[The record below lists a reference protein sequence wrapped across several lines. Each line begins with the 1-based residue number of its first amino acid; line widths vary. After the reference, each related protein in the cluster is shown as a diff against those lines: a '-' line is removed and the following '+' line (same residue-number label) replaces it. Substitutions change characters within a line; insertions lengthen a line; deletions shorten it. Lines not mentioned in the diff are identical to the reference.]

1 MIVYFDVLVIL
12 GWKKNPG
19 KQNVLEVNMTGDNG
33 RGERT
38 ILEGGD
44 KEDTHDIRQEVKK
57 RYESPSGNIGV
68 GKEN

>member
-1 MIVYFDVLVIL
+1 M
-12 GWKKNPG
+12 
-19 KQNVLEVNMTGDNG
+19 LEVNMTGDNEH
-33 RGERT
+33 GERT
-38 ILEGGD
+38 ILEGGN